1 MRTDCCVYVP
11 CCAVSQTKDL
21 MEEMGHVFNAW
32 TFTAAVP
39 AMVGQWQRAL
49 QFMDL
54 LLSQGVHPN
63 ESMINELFKVLWDA
77 GQRELAARVFAQAI
91 KAGLYKQTSD
101 EGMVKVSGLRFESS
115 LRLSWRPSDAP
126 RIYHTRRIQSTLE
139 EPLWRLIT
147 YARISPVL
155 TAA

>member
-1 MRTDCCVYVP
+1 ML

-21 MEEMGHVFNAW
+21 MEEMSHVFNAW

-77 GQRELAARVFAQAI
+77 GQRQLATRVFAQAM
-91 KAGLYKQTSD
+91 KAGLYKQTWD
-101 EGMVKVSGLRFESS
+101 EGMVKVSGHRFETSLRRHGGTRSRTLVVSRHIRSFSS
-115 LRLSWRPSDAP
+115 LLDSCVGRLGVR
-126 RIYHTRRIQSTLE
+126 
-139 EPLWRLIT
+139 
-147 YARISPVL
+147 
-155 TAA
+155 